1 MPMLS
6 AQDIIISTGINC
18 FFPNGSSTFGPSNE
32 MEFSLSNFQQQEIPD
47 SDNFTLQQYVEE
59 YKLNRITLY
68 LLSRRKQSSDHP
80 NIADSELEKPVFSPT
95 ETVHHASEAEVLTQN
110 LDDRRQLISEQ
121 NKEFWKSLET
131 DRELERRT
139 RAKLS
144 EEASLVKRQVEI
156 MLARKDRVP
165 EEPRQGEDRVVVR
178 VRHLT
183 FGVVER
189 SFRPDTMLASIYDW
203 VGSLDSTPEHFVL
216 SNYNHDLMPT
226 ECIGTIAIHSSIV
239 LNMRESDFTPPLV
252 MMSISE
258 ALGASLM
265 TWTVLYP
272 SVLFLPVNM
281 YIYPA
286 N

>member
-1 MPMLS
+1 
-6 AQDIIISTGINC
+6 
-18 FFPNGSSTFGPSNE
+18 
-32 MEFSLSNFQQQEIPD
+32 
-47 SDNFTLQQYVEE
+47 
-59 YKLNRITLY
+59 
-68 LLSRRKQSSDHP
+68 
-80 NIADSELEKPVFSPT
+80 
-95 ETVHHASEAEVLTQN
+95 
-110 LDDRRQLISEQ
+110 
-121 NKEFWKSLET
+121 
-131 DRELERRT
+131 
-139 RAKLS
+139 
-144 EEASLVKRQVEI
+144 

-189 SFRPDTMLASIYDW
+189 AFRPDTMLASIYDW

-216 SNYNHDLMPT
+216 SNYNNDLIPT

-239 LNMRESDFTPPLV
+239 LM

-265 TWTVLYP
+265 TWTVLCP

-281 YIYPA
+281 YIYLA